1 MKIMASLCCVAA
13 LVTAGCASNGQ
24 GGGAQEPQSVSDD
37 GAGCRL
43 ERPTGSNIAREVC
56 RSPDEVQRDREE
68 ARKLVIPPRVAPT
81 RIPGGV

>member
-43 ERPTGSNIAREVC
+43 ERPTGR
-56 RSPDEVQRDREE
+56 R
-68 ARKLVIPPRVAPT
+68 
-81 RIPGGV
+81 